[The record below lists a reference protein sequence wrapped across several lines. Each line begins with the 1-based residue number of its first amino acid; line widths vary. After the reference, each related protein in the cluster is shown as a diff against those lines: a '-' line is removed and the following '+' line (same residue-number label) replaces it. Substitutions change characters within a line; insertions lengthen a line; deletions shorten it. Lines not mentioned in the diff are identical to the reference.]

1 MRLRSHAAPTWRE
14 ARAEPL
20 EADGRPLIGSLLV
33 GAGELDDVELD
44 RVIEHQMRTGMLF
57 GEAAVDL
64 GFISP
69 DALGRAIA
77 EQHEVS
83 LLDPATS
90 PVSRAVVAAYDP
102 LDPLTRKLRALRS
115 TLFGPEE
122 LKGSATKIIVIAGI
136 TGNDSPGLAANLAV
150 VVAQLGLETLLV
162 DCNFAAPTLHKL
174 FALPNRSGTTTL
186 FLQGGR
192 TELPVAA
199 TPVPQLELLAS
210 GPDIPNV
217 AEAVERVPLCSVLRQ
232 QRHGYRA
239 IIVDAGTQSPEVVT
253 ALARG
258 SDGVLIIAERRRTPM
273 QAIGKLIAR
282 LEGNDVNVLG
292 TVLAR

>member
-1 MRLRSHAAPTWRE
+1 MRLRSHAAPTWRGT
-14 ARAEPL
+14 RAEPL

-33 GAGELDDVELD
+33 GAGELNEVELN
-44 RVIEHQMRTGMLF
+44 RVIEHQARTGMLF

-64 GFISP
+64 GFVSL
-69 DALGRAIA
+69 DALGRAVS

-102 LDPLTRKLRALRS
+102 LDPLTQKLRALRS

-122 LKGSATKIIVIAGI
+122 LKGSTTKIIVIAGV
-136 TGNDSPGLAANLAV
+136 TGNDTPGLAANLAV

-186 FLQGGR
+186 LLQNDR

-199 TPVPQLELLAS
+199 TPVPHLELLPS
-210 GPDIPNV
+210 GPDIPNS
-217 AEAVERVPLCSVLRQ
+217 AELVERVSICAALRQ
-232 QRHGYRA
+232 QRHGHRA
-239 IIVDAGTQSPEVVT
+239 IIVDAGTQALEVVT
-253 ALARG
+253 AIARG

-273 QAIGKLIAR
+273 QGIGRLIAR
-282 LEGNDVNVLG
+282 LKDSDVDVLG